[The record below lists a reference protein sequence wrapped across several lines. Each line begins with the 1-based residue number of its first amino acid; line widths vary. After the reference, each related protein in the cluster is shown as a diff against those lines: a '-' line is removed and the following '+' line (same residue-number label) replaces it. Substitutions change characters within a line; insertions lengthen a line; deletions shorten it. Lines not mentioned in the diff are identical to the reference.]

1 MPKLCLSLTGP
12 TIAKNL
18 AAIDRY
24 RGLIDMAEL
33 RADYLNPEEQF
44 HIRSF
49 PEKAGLP
56 TILTVRRKA
65 DGGKFEQGEGVRLVI
80 IAKGLSFAE
89 SDKRKNFAYVD
100 IEHDLQIPAI
110 QEAARTFGTKIIRT
124 LHCMDGVPSNLDGI
138 WRELASNPYEI
149 PKLAV
154 RVKTLADT
162 EALLR
167 MFATTGTHS
176 GNVNADGSG
185 QQRIII
191 GSGEYGFCTRVL
203 ARRLGSMLVY
213 ASAVKAG
220 LEQASPG
227 QLDPETYTGTYR
239 GKQAEADW
247 NLYGILGGP
256 SVLGSLSPAIHN
268 HGFSTLDLKAMYVP
282 FPSDDLESFLRI
294 AEILNIRG
302 FSVTVPFKEKI
313 LPRLTSRSA
322 EVEAIGAC
330 NTAVR
335 GSKGW
340 AGYNTDAFG
349 FRRAVI
355 EFMGTGDLKGINVC
369 IVGAGGAARAVAYTL
384 YDLGANVC
392 IINRNLTK
400 AKRLAERYGFRWSG
414 MTERAVELVERHND
428 LIIQTTSV
436 GMDGG
441 TPGDPIEWYEFS
453 GHEAVF
459 ETIYNPI
466 ETQLLRRAKAAGCRV
481 TSGVGMLQAQAAAQ
495 FSLFTGLEYPER
507 NQ

>member
-1 MPKLCLSLTGP
+1 MPKLCLSLTGS

-33 RADYLNPEEQF
+33 RADYLDPEEQF
-44 HIRSF
+44 LIRSF

-65 DGGKFEQGEGVRLVI
+65 DGGRFEQGEGVRLVI
-80 IAKGLSFAE
+80 LAKGLSFAE
-89 SDKRKNFAYVD
+89 SDKRKNFAFVD

-110 QEAARTFGTKIIRT
+110 QEAARTFGTRIIRT
-124 LHCMDGVPSNLDGI
+124 LHCMDGVPSNLESL
-138 WRELASNPYEI
+138 WRELADNPYEI

-162 EALLR
+162 ETLLR
-167 MFATTGTHS
+167 LFAGTGALS
-176 GNVNADGSG
+176 GASDGQG
-185 QQRIII
+185 AVQQRIII
-191 GSGEYGFCTRVL
+191 GSGDYGFCTRVL
-203 ARRLGSMLVY
+203 AKRMGSMVVY

-220 LEQASPG
+220 LEQSAPG
-227 QLDPETYTGTYR
+227 QLDPETYLATYR
-239 GKQAEADW
+239 GKQAEPGW

-268 HGFSTLDLKAMYVP
+268 SGFSTLGVKAMYVP
-282 FPSDDLESFLRI
+282 FPADDLESFLRI
-294 AEILNIRG
+294 TEILNIRG

-313 LPRLTSRSA
+313 LPRLSSKSA

-340 AGYNTDAFG
+340 AGYNTDAYG
-349 FRRAVI
+349 FKRAVI
-355 EFMGTGDLKGINVC
+355 EFLGTGDLKGVKAC

-384 YDLGANVC
+384 HELGANAC

-441 TPGDPIEWYEFS
+441 TPGDPIEWYEFN
-453 GHEAVF
+453 GREAVF
-459 ETIYNPI
+459 ETIYNPT